1 MVGQVDRLSLGGG
14 LLLPYSY
21 SLDIGVSVILS
32 RHMPTRDG
40 GKCTLEVAEA
50 KWEVG
55 TNYEEVK

>member
-1 MVGQVDRLSLGGG
+1 M
-14 LLLPYSY
+14 LLLSYSY

-40 GKCTLEVAEA
+40 GKYTLEVAEA